1 MGMKCLCVVCGV
13 SALPWMDCRSVY
25 LSWSPLPMLQILSLQ
40 QPSALSASLPGGV
53 SAWWNRPAT
62 QQPLAHRTWE
72 AFSPRVDVDM
82 TQAGALHRF
91 EKVWRRGWGG
101 GSERCRRQPLAHRT
115 WEAFSPLVDIDMMP
129 AERRGR
135 RDRASQGGRGMLAAS
150 ASSSQGGI
158 VRAVLEAGG
167 RRGHGLGRSGNM
179 YLGPVTRHPHI
190 SQTSSTQPTHWSPF
204 PTLFLNPSAHVLPTY
219 HLGLIAP
226 PAPTGS

>member
-1 MGMKCLCVVCGV
+1 MKCLCVVCGV

-40 QPSALSASLPGGV
+40 QPSAISASLPGGV

-101 GSERCRRQPLAHRT
+101 
-115 WEAFSPLVDIDMMP
+115 V
-129 AERRGR
+129 
-135 RDRASQGGRGMLAAS
+135 ASG
-150 ASSSQGGI
+150 
-158 VRAVLEAGG
+158 AGG
-167 RRGHGLGRSGNM
+167 SRWPTAPGRHSRRSS
-179 YLGPVTRHPHI
+179 I
-190 SQTSSTQPTHWSPF
+190 ST
-204 PTLFLNPSAHVLPTY
+204 
-219 HLGLIAP
+219 
-226 PAPTGS
+226 

>member
-1 MGMKCLCVVCGV
+1 
-13 SALPWMDCRSVY
+13 
-25 LSWSPLPMLQILSLQ
+25 
-40 QPSALSASLPGGV
+40 
-53 SAWWNRPAT
+53 
-62 QQPLAHRTWE
+62 
-72 AFSPRVDVDM
+72 
-82 TQAGALHRF
+82 
-91 EKVWRRGWGG
+91 
-101 GSERCRRQPLAHRT
+101 
-115 WEAFSPLVDIDMMP
+115 
-129 AERRGR
+129 
-135 RDRASQGGRGMLAAS
+135 MLAAS